1 MFLYYYIILFILKHV
16 TKMKAIKAINDPKA
30 FQLLADGTRRKI
42 VFLLRAKEMTVSQ
55 IAAGLNITPQA
66 VYHHVKRL
74 KKGDLIEVSKEV
86 RVDHLIESYYRATAE
101 TFICS
106 VGRVSQD
113 REYTKEQVT
122 TVLQA
127 LKKLGFNLEFDEDQI
142 SQLVDLQ
149 VELEHDCCSSN
160 FEDEISELDDVD
172 FLTKQTVQKWAQT
185 LSMSDEEFVRQQL
198 ITKKASDLLRSF
210 VKK

>member
-1 MFLYYYIILFILKHV
+1 
-16 TKMKAIKAINDPKA
+16 MKAIKAINDPEA

-66 VYHHVKRL
+66 VYHHIKRL

-106 VGRVSQD
+106 VGNVPQN

-122 TVLQA
+122 TVLHA
-127 LKKLGFNLEFDEDQI
+127 LKKLGFNLELDEGKI
-142 SQLVDLQ
+142 SQLIDLQ
-149 VELEHDCCSSN
+149 VKLEHDCCSSN
-160 FEDEISELDDVD
+160 FDDEISELEDVD

-198 ITKKASDLLRSF
+198 TTKKASDLLRSF
-210 VKK
+210 IKK

>member
-1 MFLYYYIILFILKHV
+1 
-16 TKMKAIKAINDPKA
+16 MKAIKAINDPKA

-66 VYHHVKRL
+66 VYHHIKRL

-106 VGRVSQD
+106 VGNLPQN

-122 TVLQA
+122 TVLHA
-127 LKKLGFNLEFDEDQI
+127 LKKLGFNLEFEEDKI

-160 FEDEISELDDVD
+160 FDDEISELDDVD

-198 ITKKASDLLRSF
+198 TAKKASDLLRSF
-210 VKK
+210 INK

>member
-1 MFLYYYIILFILKHV
+1 
-16 TKMKAIKAINDPKA
+16 MKAIKAINDPEA
-30 FQLLADGTRRKI
+30 FKLLADGTRRKI

-66 VYHHVKRL
+66 VYHHIKRL

-101 TFICS
+101 TFLCS
-106 VGRVSQD
+106 VGNVPQS

-122 TVLQA
+122 TVLHA
-127 LKKLGFNLEFDEDQI
+127 LKKLGFNLEFDEDKI
-142 SQLVDLQ
+142 SKLIDLQ

-172 FLTKQTVQKWAQT
+172 FLTKQSVQKWAQT
-185 LSMSDEEFVRQQL
+185 LSMSDEEFARQQQ
-198 ITKKASDLLRSF
+198 ITTQVSDLLRSF